1 VPPRPDGPTRHRRDI
16 VILRSMRHR
25 SFPNVAVVG
34 AGMAGATCAQ
44 ALTAAGHAVQVID
57 KSRGPGGRMACKRL
71 EWTDAEGAPQRA
83 RIDHGAPG
91 FAVSDRGFEDF
102 LRQAAG
108 PAGLTAWTPTLKAG
122 SRPLRDAGPL
132 HVPQADM
139 PSLCRTLLQGISVAW
154 SFQVDRL
161 LRGPDGWQLEA
172 AGARLPGEYDAVILT
187 LPPAQA
193 APLLAEHA
201 PDWADRA
208 GRAVMQPCWTL
219 MGVARRSARVHGW
232 DVAQPD
238 DGPLAWVMRADA
250 RPGRSAPA
258 DEAHWVAHTD
268 PAWSRA
274 HIDQDADGVRSQLVA
289 ALEHCLGEPVD
300 WKDLMVHRWRYARPE
315 APGAEDLGPFWWE
328 PGLGLGVCGDF
339 LGGAGVEGA
348 YLSARA
354 LIDALQSA

>member
-1 VPPRPDGPTRHRRDI
+1 
-16 VILRSMRHR
+16 MRHR
-25 SFPNVAVVG
+25 SFPNVAVIG
-34 AGMAGATCAQ
+34 AGMAGATCAH

-91 FAVSDRGFEDF
+91 FAVSDRSFEDF

-232 DVAQPD
+232 NVAQPD

-258 DEAHWVAHTD
+258 DEAHWVAHAD
-268 PAWSRA
+268 PGWSRA

-348 YLSARA
+348 YQSARA